1 MQETLET
8 NYFQTNGHLVFFVC
22 FFYIINSC
30 YNNNILDKRFQI
42 YFFLA
47 SGVTS
52 TVDDVILQVTYAV
65 INSDNSWNIYCTF
78 NCMNQLTSIREEEHR
93 KQLPHWICPF
103 R

>member
-8 NYFQTNGHLVFFVC
+8 NYFQTNGHLVFFVV

-30 YNNNILDKRFQI
+30 YNKNILDKRFQI

-52 TVDDVILQVTYAV
+52 TVEDVILQVTYAV
-65 INSDNSWNIYCTF
+65 TNACTLYTGLSSPITAGIF
-78 NCMNQLTSIREEEHR
+78 TVHSTA
-93 KQLPHWICPF
+93 
-103 R
+103 